1 MTQKT
6 KFPLYMD
13 DKLRDQID
21 RWYTADG
28 CASRT
33 EFIEKAVREHLSRLI
48 TNEENPLLP
57 TAISS
62 AIEGRIGVF
71 EERMAKLLYKQAVE
85 LAMIEGI
92 LVDELEVTKEQI
104 DSLRSW
110 CVEQVKRTNGRL
122 SFKAIAGAVEGA

>member
-1 MTQKT
+1 
-6 KFPLYMD
+6 MD
-13 DKLRDQID
+13 YKLRDQID
-21 RWYTADG
+21 RWYSADG

-48 TNEENPLLP
+48 TKEENPLLP

-62 AIEGRIGVF
+62 AIDGRLGLF
-71 EERMAKLLYKQAVE
+71 EDRMAKLLYKQAVE

-92 LVDELEVTKEQI
+92 LIDELEVDKVQI

-110 CVEQVKRTNGRL
+110 CAEQVKRTNGRL
-122 SFKAIAGAVEGA
+122 SFKAIAAATEGA

>member
-1 MTQKT
+1 
-6 KFPLYMD
+6 MD
-13 DKLRDQID
+13 EKLRDQID

-33 EFIEKAVREHLSRLI
+33 EFIEKAVREHLSRLV

-62 AIEGRIGVF
+62 AIEGRIGAF
-71 EERMAKLLYKQAVE
+71 EDRMAKLLYKQAVE

-92 LVDELEVTKEQI
+92 LIDELEVDKAQI

-110 CVEQVKRTNGRL
+110 CAEQVKRTNGRL
-122 SFKAIAGAVEGA
+122 SFKAIATATEGA